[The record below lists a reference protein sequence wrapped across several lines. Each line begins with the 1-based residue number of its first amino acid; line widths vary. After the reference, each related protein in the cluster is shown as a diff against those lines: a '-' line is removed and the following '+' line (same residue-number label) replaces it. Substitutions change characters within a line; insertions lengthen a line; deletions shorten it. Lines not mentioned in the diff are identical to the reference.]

1 MFAPA
6 WATEDVCSSDV
17 MDNIGEMFRRTDVN
31 GAANGSTAMSTRHMW
46 TRAPHGIGYL
56 RSNT

>member
-17 MDNIGEMFRRTDVN
+17 MDNIRRNVRRTDVN

-56 RSNT
+56 P